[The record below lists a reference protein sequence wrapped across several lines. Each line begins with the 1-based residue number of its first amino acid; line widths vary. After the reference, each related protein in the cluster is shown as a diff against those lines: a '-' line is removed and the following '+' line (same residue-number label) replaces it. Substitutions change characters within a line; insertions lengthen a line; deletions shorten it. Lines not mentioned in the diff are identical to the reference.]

1 MTACGDQVDHG
12 ANGLGNGAT
21 ANIYHMLFTFS
32 RLEFSH
38 ANLYRR
44 AMVFIARPPGSG
56 SNFLNGSAV
65 VRRSESD
72 DKDGRSGPRYAAI
85 KQSICEAVRDGLLK
99 PGDRVPSEAEL
110 VQQFD
115 VSRMTANRAL
125 RELQAAGILV
135 RRAGSGSFVAEPKP
149 IGQMIEIRNIAD
161 EIRDRG
167 HVYRARVVQNDEIRA
182 NADTAALLE
191 VPVGTKLFH
200 SIIVHH
206 EAEFPIQLEERFVLA
221 SVAPDYGKIDFTQM
235 TPNEYLTRTAPLER
249 VEHRVRAEMPDART
263 HSMLGLSAVEP
274 VLRMTR
280 RTWSHSRLV
289 SHAWLTH
296 PGSRFELSAA
306 FAIDD

>member
-1 MTACGDQVDHG
+1 MDFPSRT
-12 ANGLGNGAT
+12 LGNG
-21 ANIYHMLFTFS
+21 S
-32 RLEFSH
+32 RPSDHSKPAL
-38 ANLYRR
+38 R
-44 AMVFIARPPGSG
+44 PGSDVKED
-56 SNFLNGSAV
+56 LPP
-65 VRRSESD
+65 R
-72 DKDGRSGPRYAAI
+72 RYAAI
-85 KQSICEAVRDGLLK
+85 KQSICDAVRDGHLK
-99 PGDRVPSEAEL
+99 PGDRVSSEAEL
-110 VQQFD
+110 VEQFG

-125 RELQAAGILV
+125 RELQAAGVLV

-149 IGQMIEIRNIAD
+149 IGQMIEIRNIAE

-182 NADTAALLE
+182 NAETAALLQ

-221 SVAPDYGKIDFTQM
+221 SAAPDYGKIDFTQM

-249 VEHRVRAEMPDART
+249 VEHRVRAEVPDAQT
-263 HSMLGLSAVEP
+263 HSMLGLSDGEP

-280 RTWSHSRLV
+280 RTWSHARLV

-306 FAIDD
+306 FSIGD

>member
-1 MTACGDQVDHG
+1 MD
-12 ANGLGNGAT
+12 
-21 ANIYHMLFTFS
+21 FTTRTPGRGS
-32 RLEFSH
+32 KLSTGS
-38 ANLYRR
+38 A
-44 AMVFIARPPGSG
+44 AARPRGSDEE
-56 SNFLNGSAV
+56 ND
-65 VRRSESD
+65 RSP
-72 DKDGRSGPRYAAI
+72 PRYAAI
-85 KQSICEAVRDGLLK
+85 KQSICDAVRDGQLK

-125 RELQAAGILV
+125 RELQAAGVLV
-135 RRAGSGSFVAEPKP
+135 RRAGSGSFIAEPKP
-149 IGQMIEIRNIAD
+149 IGQMIEIRNIAE
-161 EIRDRG
+161 EIRERG
-167 HVYRARVVQNDEIRA
+167 HIYRARVVQNDEIRA
-182 NADTAALLE
+182 TADMAALLE
-191 VPVGTKLFH
+191 VPIGTRLFH

-221 SVAPDYGKIDFTQM
+221 SAAPDYGKIDFTQM

-263 HSMLGLSAVEP
+263 HSMLGLSDGEP

-306 FAIDD
+306 FSIDD

>member
-1 MTACGDQVDHG
+1 MTSIANTPESHSNSIKDSVTPMRRENEDQG
-12 ANGLGNGAT
+12 K
-21 ANIYHMLFTFS
+21 
-32 RLEFSH
+32 
-38 ANLYRR
+38 R
-44 AMVFIARPPGSG
+44 A
-56 SNFLNGSAV
+56 
-65 VRRSESD
+65 E
-72 DKDGRSGPRYAAI
+72 PRYAAI
-85 KQSICEAVRDGLLK
+85 KHSICEAVRDGILR

-110 VQQFD
+110 VQQFC

-125 RELQAAGILV
+125 RELQAAGVLV

-149 IGQMIEIRNIAD
+149 IGQMIEIRNIAE
-161 EIRDRG
+161 EIRERG
-167 HVYRARVVQNDEIRA
+167 HVYRARVVQNDEVRA
-182 NADTAALLE
+182 NAETAALLE
-191 VPVGTKLFH
+191 VLVGTKLFH

-221 SVAPDYGKIDFTQM
+221 SAAPDYGKIDFTQM

-263 HSMLGLSAVEP
+263 HRMLGLSAAEP

-306 FAIDD
+306 FSIDD